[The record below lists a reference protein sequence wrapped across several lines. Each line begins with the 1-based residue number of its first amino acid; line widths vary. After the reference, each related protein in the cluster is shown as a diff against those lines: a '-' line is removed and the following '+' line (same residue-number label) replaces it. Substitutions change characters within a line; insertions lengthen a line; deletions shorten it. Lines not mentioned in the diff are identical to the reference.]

1 MLDVSALEERVLKEI
16 VEKGLMRSGETV
28 LAAVSGGSDSMALLA
43 LLLALRERLG
53 ICLEAAHFEHG
64 IRAERSR
71 QDMRFVCEVCARWG
85 VVCHTGTGD
94 VPQLARTWKCS
105 LEDAA
110 RRARYVF
117 LDETALRCGATKIA
131 LGHQMEDQAETL
143 LLHLTRGCGLEGLAA
158 MRPLQGNRV
167 RPLLGVHRQ
176 ELRLYLTAREILWRE
191 DETNGEP
198 CCARNA
204 LRLGVM
210 PQLRRINP
218 RVEEALCRAAAHAA
232 EAAKLLRAQAEE
244 RLCGRWRRTPY
255 GAFWLTE
262 RMDADAVR
270 LLAEKAGAPALDE
283 AQTARACALSP
294 GEETA
299 LAGGWRALRT
309 ARRLHLI
316 ARVARYEAGGTPFSC
331 TLCAPGETGDGMR
344 CQVFDAS
351 QLAGA
356 AFRARRDGDVFS
368 LFNLQGE
375 QKLKKTMQDAKID
388 RPFRDL
394 LPVLARGNRVLWVVG
409 LKPSGDAAVTERTRQ
424 AVMVRYTGDLPWEI
438 V

>member
-1 MLDVSALEERVLKEI
+1 
-16 VEKGLMRSGETV
+16 MRMRRTASR
-28 LAAVSGGSDSMALLA
+28 AV
-43 LLLALRERLG
+43 R
-53 ICLEAAHFEHG
+53 
-64 IRAERSR
+64 
-71 QDMRFVCEVCARWG
+71 
-85 VVCHTGTGD
+85 
-94 VPQLARTWKCS
+94 
-105 LEDAA
+105 
-110 RRARYVF
+110 
-117 LDETALRCGATKIA
+117 
-131 LGHQMEDQAETL
+131 
-143 LLHLTRGCGLEGLAA
+143 
-158 MRPLQGNRV
+158 
-167 RPLLGVHRQ
+167 
-176 ELRLYLTAREILWRE
+176 
-191 DETNGEP
+191 
-198 CCARNA
+198 RNA

-368 LFNLQGE
+368 LLNLQGE

-409 LKPSGDAAVTERTRQ
+409 LKPSGDAGRDGTDAANGYGSLHGRSPVGDCVSGGGITKAQWGKCNAESRNIVAVSGLGAR
-424 AVMVRYTGDLPWEI
+424 AVDPGTDRSAP
-438 V
+438 